1 MPPFNGG
8 RASYAESSSNLG
20 EGVCLCFF
28 FCYGLE
34 NAFRFFIFLSHISSH
49 HNSYLVGVEMV
60 LIQHEIKYGKCV
72 LHYWQGKLQG
82 EKKKETAV

>member
-1 MPPFNGG
+1 MCVSVSSFAMDLKMPSGF
-8 RASYAESSSNLG
+8 L
-20 EGVCLCFF
+20 F
-28 FCYGLE
+28 
-34 NAFRFFIFLSHISSH
+34 FLSHISSH

-60 LIQHEIKYGKCV
+60 LIQHEIKYGRYV